1 MASTR
6 HDPRDL
12 PDLLTY
18 LTEPIVEAKHGGD
31 LHGGMAEPD
40 NGATPAMAM
49 VTQVQAWTSI
59 YYLR

>member
-18 LTEPIVEAKHGGD
+18 LTDPIVEAKHGGGIP
-31 LHGGMAEPD
+31 GGMAEPD
-40 NGATPAMAM
+40 SGATLAVAMA
-49 VTQVQAWTSI
+49 TQPKAQTSI
-59 YYLR
+59 H